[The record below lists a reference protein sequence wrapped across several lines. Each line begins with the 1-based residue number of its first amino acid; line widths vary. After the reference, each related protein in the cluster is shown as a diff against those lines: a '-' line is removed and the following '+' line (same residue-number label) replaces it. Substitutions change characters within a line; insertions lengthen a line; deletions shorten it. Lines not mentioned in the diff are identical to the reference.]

1 MLSLILL
8 QTFAMVIT
16 ALLLPGLRVTSI
28 LGPVL
33 AVLAIA
39 GVNVYF
45 WSASLFFQVPL
56 ELSGNTL
63 LLLAVNGAIFWVI
76 IKFVPG
82 IEISGILAP
91 LLAPIIFTLSAMVIQ
106 IYQPN
111 LESFSTQM
119 IERMLLF
126 RDEMLKQQHDSD
138 APESGALSE

>member
-1 MLSLILL
+1 MLSLVLL
-8 QTFAMVIT
+8 QTLAMVIT
-16 ALLLPGLRVTSI
+16 ALLLPGLKVTSI

-39 GVNVYF
+39 GVNVNF

-56 ELSGNTL
+56 ELSGNSL
-63 LLLAVNGAIFWVI
+63 ILLAVNGAIFWVI

-111 LESFSTQM
+111 LENFSKQM
-119 IERMLLF
+119 IERMLQF
-126 RDEMLKQQHDSD
+126 RDEMLQQQNDSD
-138 APESGALSE
+138 SPEPVAISE